1 MKNHVQSAKT
11 FRGFWLVLC
20 EAYDLMLDN
29 ENHWSSMQLLG
40 RGDRFFSAQPRR
52 FHTEAEAQ
60 TEKDRIL
67 DGPPIEA
74 DSIFPDTTDGCWTL
88 DDRQWLA
95 DRLKYEL
102 RGGLLRC
109 RPELT
114 CFGRFGTGAGRAI
127 SGLATFQPDLLTLRL
142 SVLGRGRIPA
152 ARQKGF

>member
-29 ENHWSSMQLLG
+29 ENHWSPMLLG
-40 RGDRFFSAQPRR
+40 RGDRSCSAQPRR
-52 FHTEAEAQ
+52 FHTETEAQ

-74 DSIFPDTTDGCWTL
+74 GSIFPDTTDGCWTP

-95 DRLKYEL
+95 DHLKTQL
-102 RGGLLRC
+102 RVVH
-109 RPELT
+109 EAEV
-114 CFGRFGTGAGRAI
+114 FGVEEA
-127 SGLATFQPDLLTLRL
+127 D
-142 SVLGRGRIPA
+142 
-152 ARQKGF
+152 RQEFESFYDVDQN